1 MNCKSLL
8 LMMDSNDELLLGDQI
23 LCDSSLEANQLK
35 ETLASFCTLQTSLE
49 NFPFNLSCP
58 CDI

>member
-1 MNCKSLL
+1 
-8 LMMDSNDELLLGDQI
+8 MMDSNDELLLGDQI